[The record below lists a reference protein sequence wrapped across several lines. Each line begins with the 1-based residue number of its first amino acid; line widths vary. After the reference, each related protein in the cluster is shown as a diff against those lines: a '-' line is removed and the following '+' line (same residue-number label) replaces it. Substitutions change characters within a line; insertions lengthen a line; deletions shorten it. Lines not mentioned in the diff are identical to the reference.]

1 MKRFLTLAALTLAVL
16 GCTEKPHDDGEGIPD
31 ESLLITATFEEGGM
45 EEWLGGDKLS
55 IFTDDKANHKFLY
68 RGQGSFALLGEET
81 AAWEKGTTIHAVYP
95 YSESNSIAGDGLIRL
110 NVPQRQAYRRN
121 AVAQHMNP
129 MVAVSRSSNLEFK
142 NVCGYLKVKVTGYIS
157 LKSAT
162 LLGNNGEKIA
172 GEAFVRAQTGG
183 IPAVEMSPEAETA
196 ISIDCGK
203 GIWAGNSSYESA
215 VLYFVVP
222 PTSFTKGLTLVLESS
237 TGIVHKSR
245 IIDPVN
251 VERGSTTELELID
264 FNYVPDHEPLSFRSD
279 GPSTLVLKKY
289 GNPDQVH
296 LYCYSD
302 AEWKPYEIGQVL
314 SLSDGETVSFRA
326 MEEGNGTFSRSAT
339 DFYRFEGTGS
349 LEATGSIM
357 ALLDAELAVPEIP
370 EEYCFYGLFSG
381 MTALTRAP
389 ELTSRTT
396 KPHCYDNLFNGC
408 SRLSYIKALFLTSP
422 ADGSFTSGWVE
433 GVSPEGTFSMSPD
446 ASWTHSGTS
455 GIPQG
460 WTVLDMPEDND
471 GNYYESIEY
480 LTPSMTGYANSLKAE
495 QKNSKDPSEW
505 TYTTLGRDP
514 YIPMNALRKQAEGP
528 VLVFQYK
535 STAPVF
541 CEFFWCTGGYGVK
554 GPVGG
559 VETRFD
565 LEATREWKTFTMNMA
580 DEWQKFGFEGKS
592 GDTVRFDIGNGSGVT
607 VVVRLMRWRKATSED

>member
-1 MKRFLTLAALTLAVL
+1 MRRFLTFAALALAIL
-16 GCTEKPHDDGEGIPD
+16 GCTEKPHDDGGDIP
-31 ESLLITATFEEGGM
+31 EETLSITATFEAGGM

-55 IFTDDKANHKFLY
+55 IFTDDKENHQFLY
-68 RGQGSFALLGEET
+68 RGQSTFALLGEE
-81 AAWEKGTTIHAVYP
+81 ALAWKKGTSIHAVYP
-95 YSESNSIAGDGLIRL
+95 YRESNSIGENGLIQL
-110 NVPQRQAYRRN
+110 NVPQTQAYRRN

-129 MVAVSRSSNLEFK
+129 MVAVSRSGNLDFK
-142 NVCGYLKVKVTGYIS
+142 NVCGYLKVKITGYIT
-157 LKSAT
+157 LKSAR

-172 GEAFVRAQTGG
+172 GEAFVRADIGG
-183 IPAVEMSPEAETA
+183 IPAVEMSPDAVNE

-203 GIWAGNSSYESA
+203 GIWAGNTSYESA
-215 VLYFVVP
+215 VLYFVLP

-237 TGIVHKSR
+237 TGTVHKSR
-245 IIDPVN
+245 IIDPVSI
-251 VERGSTTELELID
+251 ERGCTTELDPID
-264 FNYVPDHEPLSFRSD
+264 FSYVPDHAPLSFRSD

-289 GNPDQVH
+289 GYPDDVH
-296 LYCYSD
+296 LYCNADGEWMPYS
-302 AEWKPYEIGQVL
+302 IGQEI

-326 MEEGNGTFSRSAT
+326 MEEGNSTFSRSAT

-357 ALLDAELAVPEIP
+357 ALLDAEMSASEIP
-370 EEYCFYGLFSG
+370 AEYCFYGLFSG

-433 GVSPEGTFSMSPD
+433 GVNPEGTFSMSPD
-446 ASWTHSGTS
+446 ASWSHSGPS

-471 GNYYESIEY
+471 SNYYESIEY
-480 LTPSMTGYANSLKAE
+480 LTPSMTGYSNSLKAE

-514 YIPMNALRKQAEGP
+514 FIPMNALRKQAEGP

-554 GPVGG
+554 GPAGG
-559 VETRFD
+559 IETGFN
-565 LEATREWKTFTMNMA
+565 LEATREWKTFTMNMEG
-580 DEWQKFGFEGKS
+580 EWQKFSFEGRP